1 MFAFNANKC
10 VICYLLSN
18 LKSKKITVENILRVC
33 HNGPSG
39 SSPEG
44 FFAKAKRSETDD
56 GFGH

>member
-1 MFAFNANKC
+1 M
-10 VICYLLSN
+10 
-18 LKSKKITVENILRVC
+18 C

-39 SSPEG
+39 SSPEE